1 MAMKKNNRYQKGVIM
16 NTRMQTYAWIL
27 FTVLVLG
34 LIPLANIPGILI
46 PRITGQPM
54 PELLVALGLVA
65 QVV

>member
-1 MAMKKNNRYQKGVIM
+1 M